1 MRSGIFFWMVLVS
14 TSLLGQGISS
24 RKIKRQLAKTEAFQ
38 KAHVALQV
46 TPLGADKPVA
56 HFQSERYMT
65 PASNV
70 KLLTFLA
77 AQQAFDR
84 LPALFYRQKG
94 DSLIQ
99 FKSSGYPLLLHP
111 FYADSSLTAF
121 FNKEVAWDYVVNAP
135 APQPFGPG
143 WSWDDFSYYYAAP
156 KSKFPIYGNSV
167 QVTYNGD
174 TFKAVPDLSPLQQVT
189 DSLTPKLLRD
199 QFRNRFTLNP
209 LRWTANDT
217 LYRPFI
223 PSDSLFVVLLAKAI
237 QKPISLQ
244 MSPTDNLP
252 WEPLYTNAEETL
264 YKGLLQDSDNGI
276 AEALLLMIA
285 QKAKG
290 QYQTQ
295 QAIDTFLTQWNKW
308 LPDKVEWVDGS
319 GVSRYN
325 MVTPRTLVEVL
336 QRIHQKIGWQ
346 EIKKLFPQ
354 GGVSGTLKAYEV
366 PHLYAK
372 TGSLRHN
379 HNLSGYFQNK
389 KGKIF
394 VFSVMVNHFT
404 APTADVKKGISEVL
418 IWLQQKLR

>member
-1 MRSGIFFWMVLVS
+1 MVKYLFF
-14 TSLLGQGISS
+14 LLLSFSFCNGQALLEL
-24 RKIKRQLAKTEAFQ
+24 RLKRQLRKIPAFKEAF
-38 KAHVALQV
+38 VGV
-46 TPLGADKPVA
+46 SV
-56 HFQSERYMT
+56 SELETSKSIVSINEAKYMT
-65 PASNV
+65 PASNT
-70 KLLTFLA
+70 KLLTYLGAIQNF
-77 AQQAFDR
+77 
-84 LPALFYRQKG
+84 
-94 DSLIQ
+94 DSLPSLYYSIKNDSIIQ

-111 FYADSSLTAF
+111 FYLDPKLTAF
-121 FNKEVAWDYVVNAP
+121 FQQDYDFEYVAPSVSSK
-135 APQPFGPG
+135 PQGPG
-143 WSWDDFSYYYAAP
+143 WSWDDYSYYYAAP
-156 KSKFPIYGNSV
+156 KSTFPSYGNSL

-174 TFKAVPDLSPLQQVT
+174 TFKSIPNLGTLQQTT
-189 DSLTPKLLRD
+189 DTLAPKLQRD
-199 QFRNRFTLNP
+199 PFRNRFTLNP
-209 LRWTANDT
+209 LHWNANDT

-223 PSDSLFVVLLAKAI
+223 PSDSLFVVLLSKAI

-285 QKAKG
+285 QKTKG
-290 QYQTQ
+290 QFQTQ
-295 QAIDTFLTQWNKW
+295 QAIDTLLTQWNKW

>member
-1 MRSGIFFWMVLVS
+1 MRSGIFFWIVLVS

-99 FKSSGYPLLLHP
+99 FKSSGYPLLFHP

-121 FNKEVAWDYVVNAP
+121 FKQKATWEYVAP
-135 APQPFGPG
+135 STAPQPFGSG
-143 WSWDDFSYYYAAP
+143 WSWDDYSYYYAAP
-156 KSKFPIYGNSV
+156 KSTFPIYGNSL

-174 TFKAVPDLSPLQQVT
+174 TFKSIPNLGTLQQTT
-189 DSLTPKLLRD
+189 DTLAPKLQRD
-199 QFRNRFTLNP
+199 PFRNRFTLNP
-209 LRWTANDT
+209 LHWNANDT

-223 PSDSLFVVLLAKAI
+223 PSDSLFVVLLSKAI

-285 QKAKG
+285 QKTKG
-290 QYQTQ
+290 QFQTQ
-295 QAIDTFLTQWNKW
+295 QAIDTLLTQWNKW

-336 QRIHQKIGWQ
+336 QRIHQKVGWEQ
-346 EIKKLFPQ
+346 IVRLFPQ
-354 GGVSGTLKAYEV
+354 GGVSGTLKGYKV

-379 HNLSGYFQNK
+379 HNLSGYFRTK
-389 KGKIF
+389 KGKIY
-394 VFSVMVNHFT
+394 VFSIMVNHFT
-404 APTADVKKGISEVL
+404 APTAEVKKGISQIL
-418 IWLQQKLR
+418 LWLQHKLK